1 MASRGTYCEIQGEHV
16 PLMYRDQR
24 NHICINKDQRKRFR
38 GATAVLKIETCV
50 ELFGTFRDGGTFGVY
65 PSPYDLAMK
74 FHGRVNAWLKDRL
87 DREGEQLRIVYKY
100 ELHVE
105 EEELRGDFFGVY
117 KNRSGCKSAV
127 IRRIQ
132 RMIGPGLIIEDKT
145 IRSRRKLILN
155 WKREQYTAAWAYF
168 QERVREFEEKQKQQ
182 EQLAGQSEGLH
193 LRGLD
198 DKK

>member
-1 MASRGTYCEIQGEHV
+1 MQGEHV

-38 GATAVLKIETCV
+38 GAKAVLKIKAHV
-50 ELFGTFRDGGTFGVY
+50 ELFGTFRDGGTYSSF

-87 DREGEQLRIVYKY
+87 AREGEQLRVVYEY
-100 ELHVE
+100 ELHIE
-105 EEELRGDFFGVY
+105 QEELRGDFFGVY

-127 IRRIQ
+127 IRRIK
-132 RMIGPGLIIEDKT
+132 RMIGPGLIIEDDT
-145 IRSRRKLILN
+145 IRSRRKLVLN

-168 QERVREFEEKQKQQ
+168 QERVRQFEEKQKQQ
-182 EQLAGQSEGLH
+182 EQLASQSEGLRP
-193 LRGLD
+193 RGQD
-198 DKK
+198 D